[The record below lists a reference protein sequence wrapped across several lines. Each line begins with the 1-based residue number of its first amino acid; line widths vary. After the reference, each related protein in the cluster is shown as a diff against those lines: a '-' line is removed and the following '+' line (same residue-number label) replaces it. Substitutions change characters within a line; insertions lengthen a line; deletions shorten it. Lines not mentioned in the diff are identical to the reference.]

1 MAERSQ
7 RASQLS
13 EPDDWLRIRAAV
25 LARDGSRCTSC
36 GITVASADADIH
48 HLVPRAAGGL
58 DDPANLITLCDGCH
72 AARHPNLQ
80 ASLARRVI
88 ERWSLRLAHW
98 LDRRGDIRSLDES
111 LGAALRLLKVERFRS
126 PQLEV
131 VLAALRGE
139 S

>member
-36 GITVASADADIH
+36 GIAVASADADIH

-98 LDRRGDIRSLDES
+98 LDRRGDITSLDES
-111 LGAALRLLKVERFRS
+111 LGAALRLRSGVRSSWPTRGLTRRS
-126 PQLEV
+126 P
-131 VLAALRGE
+131 AI
-139 S
+139 